1 MQDTA
6 LYAYL
11 LGLQA
16 PWTVSRVELDVTR
29 HQVDVWAEHA
39 PEVQWPCP
47 ACAGLLSLYDHAE
60 ERTWRHLDSCQY
72 RTYLHARIPRV
83 QCPAHGVLQ
92 VGVPW
97 AEPKAR
103 FTRLFE
109 RLAIDVLRECSI
121 TGATQIL
128 GLSWDEAWHLMERA
142 VARGQARKVRRI
154 IPHLG
159 VDEKAIAKGHRY
171 LTLVCDLAAG
181 TIEYVGEERKQASL
195 EAYYRNLSEEQRQ
208 GIEAVAMDMWESY
221 IQATRAHVPEA
232 DEKIVFDRFHIMT
245 YLGEAVDTVR
255 KQEHRERLATGDETL
270 TGTKYLWL
278 YSRENLPASRRREF
292 RTLRRQELKVAR
304 AWAIKETLRGL
315 WSYRYRGAAF
325 RFWQRWYFWATH
337 SRLTPIRE
345 AAATLKRHLANILT
359 YCRHRITNAVTEG
372 LNSKIQAIKKMA
384 CGFRNFEHFK
394 TAIYFHCGG
403 LNLYPATP

>member
-16 PWTVSRVELDVTR
+16 PWTVSRVELDVQR
-29 HQVDVWAEHA
+29 HQVDVWAEHTQG
-39 PEVQWPCP
+39 VQWPCP
-47 ACAGLLSLYDHAE
+47 ECVGQGRLYDHAE
-60 ERTWRHLDSCQY
+60 ERVWRHLDSCQY

-83 QCPAHGVLQ
+83 QCATHGVVQ
-92 VGVPW
+92 VAVPW
-97 AEPKAR
+97 AEPQAR

-109 RLAIDVLRECSI
+109 RLAIDVLRECSV

-142 VARGQARKVRRI
+142 VARGQVRKACRV

-181 TIEYVGEERKQASL
+181 TVEYVGEERKQESL
-195 EAYYRNLSEEQRQ
+195 ERYYQGLSTEQRH
-208 GIEAVAMDMWESY
+208 GIEAVAMDMWEPY
-221 IQATRAHVPEA
+221 IQATRAYVPAAE
-232 DEKIVFDRFHIMT
+232 EKIVFDRFHLMG
-245 YLGEAVDTVR
+245 YLGKAVDTVR
-255 KQEHRERLATGDETL
+255 KQEHRERMAQGDETL
-270 TGTKYLWL
+270 KGTKYLWL
-278 YSRENLPASRRREF
+278 YSREHVPASRRREF
-292 RTLRRQELKVAR
+292 NALRRLELKVGR
-304 AWAIKETLRGL
+304 AWAIKEALRQL
-315 WSYRYRGAAF
+315 WHYRYPAVAH

-337 SRLTPIRE
+337 SRLKPIRE

-359 YCRHRITNAVTEG
+359 YCRHRITNAVSEG
-372 LNSKIQAIKKMA
+372 LNSKIQAIKHMA
-384 CGFRNFEHFK
+384 RGFRNVEHFK

-403 LNLYPATP
+403 LDLYPC

>member
-6 LYAYL
+6 LYEYL

-16 PWTVSRVELDVTR
+16 PWTVSRVVLDVQR

-39 PEVQWPCP
+39 PGVQWPCP
-47 ACAGLLSLYDHAE
+47 ECAGQGPCYDHAE
-60 ERTWRHLDSCQY
+60 ERVWRHLDSCQY

-83 QCPAHGVLQ
+83 QCAAHGVVQ
-92 VGVPW
+92 VQVPW

-142 VARGQARKVRRI
+142 VARGQARKTHGV

-171 LTLVCDLAAG
+171 LTLVCNLTAG
-181 TIEYVGEERKQASL
+181 TIEHVSEERKQASL
-195 EAYYRNLSEEQRQ
+195 EAYYQTLTEAQRH
-208 GIEAVAMDMWESY
+208 GIEAVAMDMWEPY
-221 IQATRAHVPEA
+221 VQATRAYVPDA

-245 YLGEAVDTVR
+245 YLGQAVDTVR
-255 KQEHRERLATGDETL
+255 KQEHRDRLAQGDQTL

-292 RTLRRQELKVAR
+292 SVLRQQELKVGR
-304 AWAIKETLRGL
+304 AWAIKETLRQL
-315 WSYRYRGAAF
+315 WHYRYPAAAR

-337 SRLTPIRE
+337 SRLKPIRE
-345 AAATLKRHLANILT
+345 AAATLKRHLTNILT
-359 YCRHRITNAVTEG
+359 YCRHRITNAVSEG
-372 LNSKIQAIKKMA
+372 LNSKIQTIKKLA
-384 CGFRNFEHFK
+384 CGFRNVEHFK

-403 LNLYPATP
+403 LDLYPC

>member
-11 LGLQA
+11 LGLHT
-16 PWTVSRVELDVTR
+16 PWTVSRIELDVQR
-29 HQVDVWAEHA
+29 QQVDVWAEHTNG
-39 PEVQWPCP
+39 VSWPCP
-47 ACAGLLSLYDHAE
+47 ECAEALRLYDHAE
-60 ERTWRHLDSCQY
+60 ERVWRHLDSCHF

-83 QCPAHGVLQ
+83 QCATHGVVQ
-92 VGVPW
+92 VAVPW

-121 TGATQIL
+121 QGATRIL

-142 VARGQARKVRRI
+142 VERGQVRKAPRV

-181 TIEYVGEERKQASL
+181 TIEYVSEERKQASL
-195 EAYYRNLSEEQRQ
+195 EAYYQTLTEAQRA
-208 GIEAVAMDMWESY
+208 GIAAIAMDMWEPY
-221 IQATRAHVPEA
+221 VQATRTQVPDA

-245 YLGEAVDTVR
+245 YLGQAVDTVR
-255 KQEHRERLATGDETL
+255 TQEHRDRLAQGDATL

-278 YSRENLPASRRREF
+278 YSRENLPASRRQEF
-292 RTLRRQELKVAR
+292 RLLRQQELKVGR

-315 WSYRYRGAAF
+315 WHYRDRAAAL

-337 SRLTPIRE
+337 SRLKPIQE

-372 LNSKIQAIKKMA
+372 LNSKIQAIKKLA
-384 CGFRNFEHFK
+384 CGFRNVEHFK
-394 TAIYFHCGG
+394 AAIYFHCGG
-403 LNLYPATP
+403 LDLYPC